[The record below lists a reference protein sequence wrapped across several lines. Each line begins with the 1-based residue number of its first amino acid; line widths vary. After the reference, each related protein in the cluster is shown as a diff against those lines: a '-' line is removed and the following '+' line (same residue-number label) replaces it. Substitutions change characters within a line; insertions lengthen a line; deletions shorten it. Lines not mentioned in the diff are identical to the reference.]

1 MLKLVSDENFN
12 GDILRGLYRQCPELD
27 VVRVQDAG
35 LSGTP
40 DPDILEWAATKNR
53 IMLTHDRDTMPFFA
67 YERVAAGQ
75 AMPGV
80 FLVSDQMPIGQ
91 AIDEILLAADCL
103 APEECANFV
112 RFFPL

>member
-1 MLKLVSDENFN
+1 MLKLASDENFD
-12 GDILRGLYRQCPELD
+12 GDILRGMYRRRPGLE

-35 LSGTP
+35 LSATA
-40 DPDILEWAATKNR
+40 DPEILAWAAGEGR
-53 IMLTHDRDTMPFFA
+53 ILLTHDRDTMP
-67 YERVAAGQ
+67 YYVSEREKAGQ

-91 AIDEILLAADCL
+91 AIDEILLAVDCL
-103 APEECANFV
+103 EPEECQNFV